1 VERLGFKDRA
11 EMIRPGGGWSAIIA
25 PTGQILAGPNR
36 DTETILYADI
46 DMALIGMF
54 KYVSDSAGHYARP
67 DVLSLNV
74 NFEPQRIMQSAALR
88 GVLDTRTAQTSS
100 EDEA

>member
-1 VERLGFKDRA
+1 
-11 EMIRPGGGWSAIIA
+11 M
-25 PTGQILAGPNR
+25 AGPNR

-46 DMALIGMF
+46 DMAMIGMF

-74 NFEPQRIMQSAALR
+74 NFERQRIMQASALP
-88 GVLDTRTAQTSS
+88 GVLDSRGSQATAADAAQASKQLTL
-100 EDEA
+100 